1 MNCIKQPESPESGR
15 KLYAEVIVKREAS
28 MSPILA
34 LAATC
39 GAVLSRVRRLFVL
52 DGGKVRRGLP
62 NIVLSFLVRIS
73 VVLAVAVV
81 ALETPGANP
90 IEEKKMVSESK
101 SGHLRKVLDIERT
114 KVWTRIISA
123 FHDMLRAPSQTEWSP
138 ARLQGVLGNAFSF
151 EMKKGGGDVWQEGNL
166 DWWLVFETRPEEDLG
181 CRIQRFQTRQ
191 EVTDPDESRK
201 IKAAAWDAVRAS
213 IDRGI
218 PAAAWAPM
226 YPKEDSARDWGLLV
240 GYDEADE
247 SFIVR
252 RRGGEFGVRYDE
264 IGDVDPPEDFCVFVY
279 DGSEQGD
286 VPSTH
291 VKALRNAVAF
301 ANGTRYDTDKAPIK
315 VDARGLAAFEL
326 WRDAIDSGASP
337 DPGQR
342 HPRSHGIVKDTQSHA
357 GVLTSL
363 RRYAAAYLR
372 DLTDVFPV
380 AGSELRS
387 AAGHYDRVAEAS
399 GKLYSVCERS
409 VPADEFTDD
418 ARAEASRLIS
428 TALQAERNA
437 IASVKAALALIEATE

>member
-1 MNCIKQPESPESGR
+1 MPRSITTQCCAAAAFSALVFGNPLRGFAAHGNGR
-15 KLYAEVIVKREAS
+15 R
-28 MSPILA
+28 
-34 LAATC
+34 
-39 GAVLSRVRRLFVL
+39 
-52 DGGKVRRGLP
+52 
-62 NIVLSFLVRIS
+62 RIS
-73 VVLAVAVV
+73 SIARSCLVSIFVALDVAVV
-81 ALETPGANP
+81 ALETLNANP
-90 IEEKKMVSESK
+90 IEEKKMVSELK
-101 SGHLRKVLDIERT
+101 REHLRKVLDIERT
-114 KVWTRIISA
+114 RVWTRIISA
-123 FHDMLRAPSQTEWSP
+123 FHDMLRAPGQTEWSP

-191 EVTDPDESRK
+191 GDTGPDESRK
-201 IKAAAWDAVRAS
+201 IKADAWDAVRAS

-240 GYDEADE
+240 GYDETDE
-247 SFIVR
+247 SYIVR
-252 RRGGEFGVRYDE
+252 RRGGEFGVHYNA
-264 IGDVDPPEDFCVFVY
+264 IGDVGPPEDFCVLVY
-279 DGSEQGD
+279 DGSEQVD

-380 AGSELRS
+380 AASELES

-409 VPADEFTDD
+409 VPADEFTDN
-418 ARAEASRLIS
+418 ARAEVSRLIS
-428 TALQAERNA
+428 TAHQAERDA
-437 IASVKAALALIEATE
+437 IAGVKAALALIEATE